1 MNRMERIVVVRDAD
15 EELVR
20 AHAAELTA
28 LALKHGIRRLR
39 YASVGRL
46 VGTVDEDRDM
56 LDIATFDVEAEDLLG
71 AEISL
76 FADEVLKNPNVSTDL
91 LRARPI

>member
-1 MNRMERIVVVRDAD
+1 MNRMERIIVVRDAD

-28 LALKHGIRRLR
+28 IALKHGIRRLR

-46 VGTVDEDRDM
+46 VGTVDEGRDM
-56 LDIATFDVEAEDLLG
+56 LDVTTFDIEAEDLLG
-71 AEISL
+71 AEVSL
-76 FADEVLKNPNVSTDL
+76 FSDKVLKNPNVSDDL